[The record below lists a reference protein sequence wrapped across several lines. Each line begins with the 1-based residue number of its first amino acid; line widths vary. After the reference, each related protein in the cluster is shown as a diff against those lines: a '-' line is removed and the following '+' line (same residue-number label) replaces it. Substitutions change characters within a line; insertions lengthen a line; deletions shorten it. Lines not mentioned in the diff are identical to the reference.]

1 LVFQP
6 PQAQSQLFQ
15 LPDEVTL
22 CVLYELF
29 NQVDAQSE
37 DICDVAMRTSAL
49 LVCRRLQQIMVDAPL
64 IWSRINCEWPQI
76 LYDLYMLQ
84 AKGAPLTIR
93 DKYTS
98 TDPAEY
104 LDLAKYIHL
113 SYNGSTSVKPDKQI
127 QINQTLNRGAA
138 ELEIL
143 TINLPC
149 FDVDQ
154 ALQLTSSFLG
164 GDP

>member
-1 LVFQP
+1 
-6 PQAQSQLFQ
+6 
-15 LPDEVTL
+15 
-22 CVLYELF
+22 
-29 NQVDAQSE
+29 
-37 DICDVAMRTSAL
+37 M
-49 LVCRRLQQIMVDAPL
+49 DAPL
-64 IWSRINCEWPQI
+64 IWSRIDCEWPHK
-76 LYDLYMLQ
+76 LYDLYILR

-93 DKYTS
+93 DKHTS

-104 LDLAKYIHL
+104 FDLAKYIHL
-113 SYNGSTSVKPDKQI
+113 NYNGSISVKPDKQI

-143 TINLPC
+143 TVNLPC

-164 GDP
+164 GDPRQLQELTLTGFVF